1 METYETI
8 KHYLND
14 KKQDSTFSPEMLE
27 NLSYEEK
34 FASEYE
40 IAMYCQKGC
49 QQYFKFIPY
58 FKAIKIEELMT
69 PEVLDSLSPTDKMEA
84 LKNLFLK
91 TRSSSYLK
99 ELTTASLE
107 SAVAFNNLINLSL
120 DERLTPEEQEKIK
133 EIVQKVYEKKE
144 SDINYKIIAD
154 FKLSDNY
161 EKPRAK

>member
-1 METYETI
+1 MENYETI

-14 KKQDSTFSPEMLE
+14 KKQDSTFSPELLD

-34 FASEYE
+34 LASEFE

-49 QQYFKFIPY
+49 QQYFRFIPY
-58 FKAIKIEELMT
+58 FRIIKVEDLMT
-69 PEVLDSLSPTDKMEA
+69 PEVLDSLSPSDKMEA

-99 ELTTASLE
+99 ELTTAAFE

-120 DERLTPEEQEKIK
+120 DERLTPEEQEKLNS
-133 EIVQKVYEKKE
+133 IVQKVYEKKE

-154 FKLSDNY
+154 FKLSENF
-161 EKPRAK
+161 EKPRTK